1 MHNNKVLGVAI
12 TAALSMGMNTAVQAA
27 AGDFTLTSPAGVD
40 YAFELFPDNTTA
52 INTTGANTVQYEASK
67 AFSDEFYAKFTLS
80 SGGWDAALDS
90 GALVASGGGTK
101 VALVDKGDKGDS
113 EAKFL
118 ITNGGV
124 ALGDTL
130 TFSFKFTDTDNVLAN
145 EGGQIK
151 LSAYFGIA
159 ANDTLEAQTT
169 PDDLVIANA
178 VQGVGWNIEPDT
190 TAGEIAIDVTNN
202 SQTFVGGVTDTM
214 VNLGSVAL
222 FDRTA
227 VDLAATTFNFD
238 ADLST
243 ATATLTVT
251 NGIFNAS
258 KDATGALNKEMVFI
272 DWDCNSTGTFDE
284 TAGDI
289 AATTLTDTTAT
300 WDIDSD
306 PLHSG
311 TNPLWTT
318 GNTRDN
324 CIKVIV
330 DGTSSI
336 KPQANAPDV
345 LLSLNFG
352 NQTKDFPG
360 KLRHIKRNGTTC
372 WIYNVPNIS
381 ALDLGFIRISNFSSL
396 DGVLKGELRG
406 TPAGTTDS
414 TSTILFTEVDLL
426 EGSTLAPNATTVIP
440 HTKLAEFAK
449 AVDPANEVWTGRAVL
464 IISSN
469 LPEGTMEAFGLLR
482 KSGAPGGPLMNIS
495 TGASGNSC
503 NN

>member
-27 AGDFTLTSPAGVD
+27 AGDFDLTVPAAGVN
-40 YAFELFPDNTTA
+40 YAYELFPDSTTA
-52 INTTGANTVQYEASK
+52 INTTAPNKVVYEASK

-118 ITNGGV
+118 ITGGV
-124 ALGDTL
+124 ALTDTL
-130 TFSFKFTDTDNVLAN
+130 TFDFKFTDTDNVLAN

-159 ANDTLEAQTT
+159 ANETLIAQTT
-169 PDDLVIANA
+169 PDDLLVANA
-178 VQGVGWNIEPDT
+178 VQGVGWDIEPDT

-214 VNLGSVAL
+214 VNLGSFAL
-222 FDRTA
+222 FDRA
-227 VDLAATTFNFD
+227 ALDLAATTFNFD
-238 ADLST
+238 VDLPT

-258 KDATGALNKEMVFI
+258 KDATGTLNKEMVFI

-324 CIKVIV
+324 CIKVIA
-330 DGTSSI
+330 DGTTPI

-360 KLRHIKRNGTTC
+360 KLRHVKRNGTTC
-372 WIYNVPNIS
+372 WIYNVPNIN
-381 ALDLGFIRISNFSSL
+381 ALDLGFIRVTNSSSL
-396 DGVLKGELRG
+396 NGVLKGELRNE
-406 TPAGTTDS
+406 AGD
-414 TSTILFTEVDLL
+414 ILFTEVDLL
-426 EGSTLAPNATTVIP
+426 EGSTLAPNATAVIP
-440 HTKLAEFAK
+440 NTKLAEFAK
-449 AVDPANEVWTGRAVL
+449 AVDPANEVWDRRAVL

-482 KSGAPGGPLMNIS
+482 KSGTPGGPLMNIS
-495 TGASGNSC
+495 TGAGGNSC